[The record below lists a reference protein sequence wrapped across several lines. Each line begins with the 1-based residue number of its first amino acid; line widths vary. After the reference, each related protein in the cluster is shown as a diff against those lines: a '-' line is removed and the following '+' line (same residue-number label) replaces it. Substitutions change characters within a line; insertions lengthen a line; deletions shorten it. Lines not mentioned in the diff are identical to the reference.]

1 MKISETPVQKHQK
14 IYSSISPDKFDPKH
28 VLIFG
33 AMDHPALENHNF
45 YKAIYSTANYQMDGV
60 FISVGHLN
68 SIEEI
73 VSYVENSIESKIL
86 QRMHISFLKKHHTGF
101 IRQKLT
107 DPTTCKVHHLLSSI
121 SDDAGV
127 LAVDGVTLFDYFGPG
142 PDRDLDDGG
151 CERKNKKNMFLKING
166 LWENNTDIG
175 IHYSFCV
182 SMCEK

>member
-1 MKISETPVQKHQK
+1 MTTNITTHRHQK
-14 IYSSISPDKFDPKH
+14 IYSSVSPDKFDPKH

-45 YKAIYSTANYQMDGV
+45 YKAIYSTENYQMDGV
-60 FISVGHLN
+60 FISIAHLN

-73 VSYVENSIESKIL
+73 VSYVESSFESKIL

-107 DPTTCKVHHLLSSI
+107 DPATCKVHHLLGSI

-127 LAVDGVTLFDYFGPG
+127 LAVDGVTLFDYFG
-142 PDRDLDDGG
+142 L
-151 CERKNKKNMFLKING
+151 ERKNKKNMFLKING
-166 LWENNTDIG
+166 LWENNTEIG

-182 SMCEK
+182 SV